1 MVLQEMEKKHRM
13 IKRMLFFFFFF
24 ALCSLTLVVNVPC
37 TRRAEMLEKC
47 QGHFI
52 VNNEEKTELE

>member
-13 IKRMLFFFFFF
+13 IKRMLFFFFP
-24 ALCSLTLVVNVPC
+24 LCSLTLVVNVPC